1 MGFVAEYDFETLE
14 PVQPPMA
21 PVDQAAAVMDV
32 LAEARAEADSIRR
45 QALEEG
51 YMAGRHEALEALA
64 PALAALGA
72 ATEEVRASAGRPP
85 RRSWSGVRSNSV
97 WRWLRRCLAGA
108 LSVEPERVL
117 DSVQGALRGIVER
130 ERVIIMVNP
139 EDLEIVKGAAEELKA
154 TLGGIEHCVI
164 EAERRV
170 GRGGCIVRTP
180 VGDVD
185 ARVETKLERASEVV
199 AAALGRRAKL
209 ALLAEGEVPRAL
221 QVLPRLPIG
230 S

>member
-1 MGFVAEYDFETLE
+1 MGFVAEYDFETLD
-14 PVQPPMA
+14 PIQPAMS

-32 LAEARAEADSIRR
+32 LAEARAEADQIRR

-51 YMAGRHEALEALA
+51 YAAGRHEALEALA

-72 ATEEVRASAGRPP
+72 ATEEVRAAQADTASELE
-85 RRSWSGVRSNSV
+85 
-97 WRWLRRCLAGA
+97 LRAVELGMALASKVLAGA

-130 ERVIIMVNP
+130 ERVIVMVNP
-139 EDLEIVKGAAEELKA
+139 EDLEIVQGAAEELKA
-154 TLGGIEHCVI
+154 TLGGIDHCVI

-185 ARVETKLERASEVV
+185 ARIETKLERASEVV
-199 AAALGRRAKL
+199 AAALGKSSPGKPAAKS
-209 ALLAEGEVPRAL
+209 AAKSA
-221 QVLPRLPIG
+221 
-230 S
+230 